1 MPAALEGLEWARL
14 GMLAAGIIVV
24 VLFLLLLTKAC
35 GGSSAESKN
44 KEFFGQVGAVL
55 RKSDQAGQQLH
66 ELLHPTQPVK
76 RKELLTEVAKIEG
89 ETKAA
94 LDEATA
100 LQPTK
105 QVAGYQPYLVQT
117 LAYRHDG
124 LDCLRRGLPQA
135 LKSKPATTGGAL
147 LVPCTK
153 LLFASDVIYTNS
165 YYASAG
171 KALQNESI
179 ELQVPTSA
187 FLQGGD
193 ASLLTAAGMASVLDR
208 WKPGSVAHGLHG
220 LTLGT
225 VIAKDGAG
233 QTTTLHA
240 GTVNKVKASGLTF
253 LVTATNG
260 GHYTEFNIPVVIT
273 IGSGKNK
280 IVKQAII
287 NQIARGSSETVTI
300 SGFSSGGILPYAQS
314 VKMRVRVTPVPG
326 ERTASN
332 NSATYEISFSL

>member
-1 MPAALEGLEWARL
+1 MPASLEGLEWARL
-14 GMLAAGIIVV
+14 GMLAAGIIVL
-24 VLFLLLLTKAC
+24 VLVLLLLTKAC

-44 KEFFGQVGAVL
+44 RDFFAQVSSVL

-66 ELLHPTQPVK
+66 QLLHSSQPVK
-76 RKELLTEVAKIEG
+76 RKQAVAQVAKIEG
-89 ETKAA
+89 EATSA

-100 LQPTK
+100 LKPTK
-105 QVAGYQPYLVQT
+105 QVEKYQPYLLQT

-171 KALQNESI
+171 KALQDDGI
-179 ELQVPTSA
+179 ELQVPTST

-193 ASLLTAAGMASVLDR
+193 ADLLTAAGMASVLQR

-220 LTLGT
+220 LTLDT
-225 VIAKDGAG
+225 VVAKDGAG
-233 QTTTLHA
+233 HTTTLHA

-253 LVTATNG
+253 LITATNG
-260 GHYTEFNIPVVIT
+260 GNFTEFSIPVVVK
-273 IGSGKNK
+273 IGSGKS
-280 IVKQAII
+280 AITKRVVI
-287 NQIARGSSETVTI
+287 DQIARGDSQTVTVGGFN
-300 SGFSSGGILPYAQS
+300 SGAPLPFGPA
-314 VKMRVRVTPVPG
+314 VRMHVLVTPVPG

-332 NSATYEISFSL
+332 NSATYQVSFSL